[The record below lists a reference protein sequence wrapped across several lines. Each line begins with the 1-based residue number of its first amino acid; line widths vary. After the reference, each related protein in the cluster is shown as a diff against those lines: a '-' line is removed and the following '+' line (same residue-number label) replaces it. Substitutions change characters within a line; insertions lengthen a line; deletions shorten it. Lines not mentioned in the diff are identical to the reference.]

1 MRTNPFFIFI
11 PPIRPASNTVR
22 MNNYNKLQRKKSSPF
37 AETPYFR
44 LTPTFGRLVPYK
56 KIYNFRGTLSHSLPR
71 VVFEKTPLGTLKN
84 FFRFV
89 KAKPDGLSVFRVLN
103 SSIESMLSVR
113 RKSFRIDPFF
123 KRGRRVA
130 GRGALQREP
139 GCGAGHPAGVSR
151 LGFRVSLS
159 QSNRMPSAAHFRR
172 SSSLQRE
179 DWTCP
184 TCTFSKITIQIL
196 DCPMPP
202 PTVRG
207 SSP

>member
-1 MRTNPFFIFI
+1 MQAGGIVENP
-11 PPIRPASNTVR
+11 RA
-22 MNNYNKLQRKKSSPF
+22 
-37 AETPYFR
+37 
-44 LTPTFGRLVPYK
+44 FGRMPPTMHESTKHPQRGRRTESIDRFPEINGSGVPD
-56 KIYNFRGTLSHSLPR
+56 SLPFHKKYVAR
-71 VVFEKTPLGTLKN
+71 PQ
-84 FFRFV
+84 
-89 KAKPDGLSVFRVLN
+89 
-103 SSIESMLSVR
+103 
-113 RKSFRIDPFF
+113 KSFRIDPFF